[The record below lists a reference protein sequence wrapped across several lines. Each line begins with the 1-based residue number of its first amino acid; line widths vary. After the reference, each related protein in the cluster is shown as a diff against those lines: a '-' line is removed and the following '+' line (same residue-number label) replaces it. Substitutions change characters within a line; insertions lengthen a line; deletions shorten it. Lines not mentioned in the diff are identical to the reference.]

1 MAGIGLSTTLR
12 NARATA
18 IRDAF
23 DANASPGYIQF
34 YTSPRPATGAAI
46 TSQTLLGT
54 VTLSKPSGS
63 VSNGVLTF
71 DTITSDTS
79 ADASGAAVWARGYD
93 GAGTFVA
100 DFDVT
105 DNAGVGPIKLNNINI
120 VAGGTISITSGTIA
134 EGNA

>member
-1 MAGIGLSTTLR
+1 MAGIGLSTTIR
-12 NARATA
+12 TARATV

-23 DANASPGYIQF
+23 DADTNPGYLRF

-54 VTLSKPSGS
+54 LTFSKPCGT

-71 DTITSDTS
+71 DAIASDTN
-79 ADASGAAVWARGYD
+79 ADANGTAVWARGFD
-93 GAGTFVA
+93 GAGNFVA
-100 DFDVT
+100 DFDIT
-105 DNAGVGPIKLNNINI
+105 DNAGVGPIKLNNVAI